1 MGSQARL
8 TGRMIASGC
17 SISGQECLKSKVEQS
32 KCPRERRERKW
43 CKACRYSAPCW
54 RIREA
59 RIGIEQLCLQL
70 LSIASKLLQ
79 LGVCVSDTSRFRADP
94 LRANSGAVDMVVSE
108 NKAKAESRS
117 ESAARSME
125 GRRKQMQAP

>member
-1 MGSQARL
+1 MAQDGWSEALSIKEDSEPWGRRP
-8 TGRMIASGC
+8 GRMIASGR
-17 SISGQECLKSKVEQS
+17 SISGQECLKSEEVEQS

-79 LGVCVSDTSRFRADP
+79 LGVCVSDTRSYLLCILKYGIMSTLQLVILGSR
-94 LRANSGAVDMVVSE
+94 
-108 NKAKAESRS
+108 
-117 ESAARSME
+117 
-125 GRRKQMQAP
+125 